1 MHLKTGTSLKFGSY
15 IIESVLGQGGFGITY
30 MAVQTG
36 LNRKVAIKEF
46 FMKDLC
52 NRDADTSHV
61 SVPSVGSKE
70 LVEKFRIKFVKEAQT
85 IAGLSHPNIIR
96 IHDIFEENG
105 TAYYV
110 MEYHGSG
117 SLADMDLP
125 MPTDKALGYVRQI
138 GSALDYLHSR
148 NVMHLDVKPSNVLID
163 DASNAVLIDFG
174 VSKRYD
180 EQGHQT
186 SSTPVGIS
194 HGYAPIEQYSQ
205 STLTFSPA
213 TDIYALGAT
222 LYKLL
227 TGQTPPEASV
237 VNDEGLPEFPNCV
250 PAPLRA
256 VIEKAMQS
264 RRKDRPQSVAEFLA
278 LLDAAAEE
286 ERNEEDESEEDEI
299 VVQDDQD
306 ETDVVV
312 SDHGQ
317 TGDQS
322 SGSISSSVPVPVPAP
337 RKRRP
342 WLWLLL
348 LALVAGVLAA
358 VVFTGK
364 TDDAPIVDSA
374 TIAAAQNADRLAAEL
389 ATAQKAKEEDE
400 RSRFESDYNDYK
412 TAMEMGSEY
421 EKTEST
427 LSQAKSKY
435 ESALKIEQSWSGN
448 STYSSRFNLNASTA
462 LKRVEKRLEDIA
474 AAEAAAKKK
483 AEEEAKKK
491 SEEAKKVAEAKQTAG
506 IISGH
511 SWVDL
516 GLPSGLKWATCN
528 VGAFSPEDYGD
539 YYAWG
544 EVSTKSEYTVGNC
557 STYGTIGN
565 ISGNPRYD
573 VARKKWGGSWRMPT
587 KAEFEELIDNCT
599 WEWTTKGG
607 HKGYKV
613 TGPNGNS
620 IFLPAAGCRPG
631 AYTHSAES
639 LGLYWSAAPYGSDTQ
654 GAYDLYFNS
663 GGRRSMDWAGR
674 YDGRS
679 GRPVSE

>member
-30 MAVQTG
+30 MAVQTA
-36 LNRKVAIKEF
+36 LDRKVAIKEF
-46 FMKDLC
+46 FMKEHC
-52 NRDADTSHV
+52 ERDERTSSV
-61 SVPSVGSKE
+61 SLGTSGSREMVLRFKN
-70 LVEKFRIKFVKEAQT
+70 KFIREAQT
-85 IAGLSHPNIIR
+85 IAKMNHPHIVR
-96 IHDIFEENG
+96 IHDVFEENG

-110 MEYHGSG
+110 MEYHGAG

-138 GSALDYLHSR
+138 GSALDYLHRR
-148 NVMHLDVKPSNVLID
+148 NVMHLDVKPSNVLVD

-180 EQGHQT
+180 EFGHQT

-286 ERNEEDESEEDEI
+286 ERNEEDESEEDVAVI
-299 VVQDDQD
+299 QDDQD
-306 ETDVVV
+306 ETEVVV
-312 SDHGQ
+312 SGHGQ

-322 SGSISSSVPVPVPAP
+322 SGSISSPAPVPVPAP

-348 LALVAGVLAA
+348 LALVAGVLVA

-364 TDDAPIVDSA
+364 TDYAKKSDAEPTVAAVPLVD
-374 TIAAAQNADRLAAEL
+374 
-389 ATAQKAKEEDE
+389 DE
-400 RSRFESDYNDYK
+400 RSRFESDYNEYK

-448 STYSSRFNLNASTA
+448 STYSSHFNLNASTA

-483 AEEEAKKK
+483 AEEETKKK
-491 SEEAKKVAEAKQTAG
+491 SEEAKKVAEAKQAAG

-528 VGAFSPEDYGD
+528 VGASNPEDYGD

-544 EVSTKSEYTVGNC
+544 EVKTKSEYTEGNC
-557 STYGTIGN
+557 STYEKQIGN
-565 ISGNPRYD
+565 ISGNPQYD
-573 VARKKWGGSWRMPT
+573 VACAKWGGSWRMPT
-587 KAEFEELIDNCT
+587 RSEFQELIDNCT

-613 TGPNGNS
+613 TGPNYKS
-620 IFLPAAGCRPG
+620 IFLPAAGCRNG
-631 AYTHSAES
+631 ADCIAKWSGY
-639 LGLYWSAAPYGSDTQ
+639 YWSASPYEDDSQ
-654 GAYDLYFNS
+654 GAYRLYFEP
-663 GGRRSMDWAGR
+663 GRRNSHWSYR
-674 YDGRS
+674 NDGRS
-679 GRPVSE
+679 VRPVSE